1 MAELRVLAVGDI
13 VGSPGR
19 KAVTALVPRLVA
31 EEKLD
36 FVVANAENAAGGSGL
51 TGPIVAELLGAGCS
65 VLTSGDHVFKNR
77 EVLGVIDS
85 EPRLLRPA
93 NFPKRSAGRGWGVY
107 EIAAGSGLKAADGG
121 GQPAGEVPPAAPCP
135 PPTASP
141 KVVVI
146 NLLGRSFMGAHA
158 DNPFERIEELM
169 TEVEAAAPGAIVL
182 VDFHAEATAE
192 KVALGRQ
199 LDGRVAA
206 VWGTHT
212 HVPTADETVLPGGT
226 GYITDLGMTGPHD
239 SIIGR
244 QVGPV
249 LSTLVTGMPSRW
261 DVASGDVR
269 LSGAVFAIDPA
280 TRKCTGVR
288 RVQARMG

>member
-1 MAELRVLAVGDI
+1 MPELKVLAIGDI

-19 KAVTALVPRLVA
+19 RAVAALLPRLA
-31 EEKLD
+31 ADEKLD

-51 TGPIVAELLGAGCS
+51 TPAIVAELLAAGCG

-77 EVLGVIDS
+77 DVLGVIDR

-107 EIAAGSGLKAADGG
+107 EVGCRGLQVAGTAG
-121 GQPAGEVPPAAPCP
+121 GQPPARNPQP
-135 PPTASP
+135 STAV
-141 KVVVI
+141 KVAVI

-158 DNPFERIEELM
+158 DNPFERIEDVLA
-169 TEVEAAAPGAIVL
+169 EVETAAPGAIVL

-199 LDGRVAA
+199 LDGRAAA

-249 LSTLVTGMPSRW
+249 LSSLVTGMPERW
-261 DVASGDVR
+261 DVAVGDVR
-269 LSGAVFAIDPA
+269 LSGAIFTIDPA
-280 TRKCTGVR
+280 SRKCAGVR
-288 RVQARMG
+288 RAQVRMG